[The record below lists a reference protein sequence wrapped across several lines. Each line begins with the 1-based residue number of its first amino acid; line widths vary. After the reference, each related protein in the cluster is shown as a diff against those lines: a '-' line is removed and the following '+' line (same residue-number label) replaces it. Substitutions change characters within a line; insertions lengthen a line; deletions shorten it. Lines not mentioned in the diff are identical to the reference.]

1 MYPNGVIKL
10 DVRLTIKMD
19 DESLLLV
26 NYSGKILLNESS
38 LAKWQAGE
46 LITSEDCYFITNPLV
61 RTESESYAWMNA
73 RVFVGKMASAQPV
86 NNEGKPSY
94 VTYDVYQ
101 IEA

>member
-1 MYPNGVIKL
+1 MIKVITRYK
-10 DVRLTIKMD
+10 V
-19 DESLLLV
+19 
-26 NYSGKILLNESS
+26 KILGCGIVG
-38 LAKWQAGE
+38 WQAGE

-73 RVFVGKMASAQPV
+73 RVFIGKMGSAQAV